1 MSCEEFFIK
10 ELRKRG
16 FRLTPQREVVL
27 SVMHQIKDPVSVEEI
42 YEKVHERNPNV
53 DLSTIYRTLELLEE
67 LNLVSVIESGER
79 QRLFKHIGIEAPH
92 FHLVC
97 QKCGQIQGIDITVFE
112 SMQTELKNQFGFET
126 DIFNITISGLCAA
139 CMKENQNES

>member
-112 SMQTELKNQFGFET
+112 PMQADLKNQFGFET
-126 DIFNITISGLCAA
+126 DIFNITISGLCSE
-139 CMKENQNES
+139 CMKEKQNNG